1 MAGYRFAVV
10 VSRFNEE
17 ITEGLL
23 QGARERLAEASVPE
37 ENVTIIRVP
46 GAFEIPIAGQ
56 RLGESGEYDAVICLG
71 CVIKGETMH
80 FEYIAEATSHGI
92 MQAAAA
98 TGIPMAFG
106 VLTTLTEEQA
116 LERSAQLNRAY
127 KTFQN
132 PSETIRYVLL
142 LKGLMEEDEKYELSP
157 GFLMEVLEI
166 NEQLMEADDPETR
179 AGLQLAIDQLQ
190 SEIYAPVKEIV
201 EHYQEGVTSEKEL
214 LQVKEYYYQQKYLD
228 RIRRELAA
236 A

>member
-1 MAGYRFAVV
+1 VAGYRFAVV

-116 LERSAQLNRAY
+116 LERSRSGPDN
-127 KTFQN
+127 
-132 PSETIRYVLL
+132 
-142 LKGLMEEDEKYELSP
+142 KGREAAGAALDMAKLFRKLDE
-157 GFLMEVLEI
+157 
-166 NEQLMEADDPETR
+166 
-179 AGLQLAIDQLQ
+179 AI
-190 SEIYAPVKEIV
+190 
-201 EHYQEGVTSEKEL
+201 GG
-214 LQVKEYYYQQKYLD
+214 
-228 RIRRELAA
+228 
-236 A
+236 